1 MKIVIVSPD
10 LYTYGSMV
18 IGGVLRSAGFDVT
31 LTKNPDDAAEAGAD
45 VILLSLY
52 STLHLL
58 DERIRNFASAFRSG
72 SAARGGSTIYV
83 GGPISAY
90 PDIVLG
96 ELDVDAVI
104 VGEGEESTVELL
116 NNGVSEDILGI
127 AFRSDGKIV
136 VTEPKPARIERPMP
150 LIPADIGNQSIRG
163 ANTYIETHRGCVGAC
178 GFCQVPKFFGTK
190 IRSREIGD
198 IIAEIEEFKRRG
210 VRRIAISGGTS
221 SLYQYGRSGSVNT
234 SAFIELLQAIA
245 EVMGPRNVSVP
256 DIRVD
261 YVDEEVLHAIHDFT
275 MGWVYYGIESGSDEM
290 LKVMRKGVDS
300 EANVHAIELAQQ
312 CGVKVG
318 GSFIVG
324 YPGETIED
332 YEMTKGLIEDTFLD
346 DVFVSIAEPIP
357 GTHLSGLVLGTDDS
371 ENPTF
376 MKHAGEYKALKL
388 TESEARCFDLTLHAQ
403 MCKAVPSI
411 LTDQLYQACL
421 ADSRQQGRD
430 VRAVTRLLQKY
441 RGNKLQEKP

>member
-18 IGGVLRSAGFDVT
+18 IGGVLESAGFDVT
-31 LTKNPDDAAEAGAD
+31 LTKDPDAATATDAD
-45 VILLSLY
+45 IILLSLY

-58 DERIRNFASAFRSG
+58 DERIRDFASVSQG
-72 SAARGGSTIYV
+72 NKTIYV
-83 GGPISAY
+83 GGPVSAY

-116 NNGVSEDILGI
+116 ENGVSEDISGI
-127 AFRSDGKIV
+127 AFKTDGEIV
-136 VTEPKPARIERPMP
+136 RTEPEPANIERPMP
-150 LIPADIGNQSIRG
+150 FIPDDIRNQSIRG
-163 ANTYIETHRGCVGAC
+163 ANVYIETHRGCIGAC

-190 IRSREIGD
+190 IRSRD
-198 IIAEIEEFKRRG
+198 IEDIVMELKEFKRRG

-221 SLYQYGRSGSVNT
+221 SLYQYGNGKSVNVN
-234 SAFIELLQAIA
+234 AFIELLQAIA
-245 EVMGPRNVSVP
+245 GVMGPRNVSVP

-261 YVDEEVLHAIHDFT
+261 YVSEEMLHAIHDYT
-275 MGWVYYGIESGSDEM
+275 MGWVYYGIESGSDRILRE
-290 LKVMRKGVDS
+290 MRKGVDS
-300 EANVHAIELAQQ
+300 EANIHAIELAQQ

-324 YPGETIED
+324 YPGETVED
-332 YEMTKGLIEDTFLD
+332 YQLTKDLIEDMFLD
-346 DVFVSIAEPIP
+346 DIFVSIAEPIP
-357 GTHLSGLVLGTDDS
+357 GTHLSELVMKTDDS

-376 MKHAGEYKALKL
+376 MEHGGEYGALKL
-388 TESEARCFDLTLHAQ
+388 TESEAWCFDLALHAQ
-403 MCKAVPSI
+403 MCKSVTSI
-411 LTDQLYQACL
+411 LTDQLYNACL
-421 ADSRQQGRD
+421 DDARAQGRD

-441 RGNKLQEKP
+441 RRK

>member
-10 LYTYGSMV
+10 LYTYGAMV
-18 IGGVLRSAGFDVT
+18 IGGVVRDAGFDVT
-31 LTKNPDDAAEAGAD
+31 LTKNPDDAVETDAD
-45 VILLSLY
+45 AILLSLY

-58 DERIRNFASAFRSG
+58 DERIRNFVSI
-72 SAARGGSTIYV
+72 SAARGDRLVYV

-90 PDIVLG
+90 PEIVLG

-116 NNGVSEDILGI
+116 NNGVSEDISGI
-127 AFRSDGKIV
+127 AFRSDGEIIL
-136 VTEPKPARIERPMP
+136 TEPKPARIERPMP
-150 LIPADIGNQSIRG
+150 LIPDDIGSQSIRG
-163 ANTYIETHRGCVGAC
+163 ANTYIETHRGCIGAC

-190 IRSREIGD
+190 IRSREIAD
-198 IIAEIEEFKRRG
+198 IICEIEEFKRCG
-210 VRRIAISGGTS
+210 VRRIAISGGTC
-221 SLYQYGRSGSVNT
+221 SLYQYGKSGSVNT
-234 SAFIELLQAIA
+234 GAFIELLQAIA
-245 EVMGPRNVSVP
+245 GVMGPRNVSVP

-261 YVDEEVLHAIHDFT
+261 YVNEEVLHAIHDFT

-300 EANVHAIELAQQ
+300 EANVYAIELAQQ

-324 YPGETIED
+324 YPAETTED
-332 YEMTKGLIEDTFLD
+332 YEATKGLIEETFLD

-357 GTHLSGLVLGTDDS
+357 GTHLSELVLKTDDS

-376 MKHAGEYKALKL
+376 IAHAGEYKALKL

-411 LTDQLYQACL
+411 LTDQLYQAVL
-421 ADSRQQGRD
+421 SDARQQGGD
-430 VRAVTRLLQKY
+430 VRLVTRLLQKY
-441 RGNKLQEKP
+441 RG